1 MLLIIS
7 KHPWVVLCTEIVDY
21 PLDFSDSFLCGP
33 KNDFSG
39 VEDNSLSRLTECWGT
54 SSTEKKDGRGLMKI
68 SELSQG
74 L

>member
-39 VEDNSLSRLTECWGT
+39 VEDNYQ
-54 SSTEKKDGRGLMKI
+54 D
-68 SELSQG
+68 
-74 L
+74 